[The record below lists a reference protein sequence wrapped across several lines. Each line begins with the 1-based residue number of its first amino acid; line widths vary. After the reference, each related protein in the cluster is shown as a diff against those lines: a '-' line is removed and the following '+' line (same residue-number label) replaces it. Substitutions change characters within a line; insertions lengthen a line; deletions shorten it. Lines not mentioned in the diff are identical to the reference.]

1 MVLKL
6 VLLPIHS
13 FWRRKSYMVLKPG
26 GWTTGLEEDKI
37 AGFSN
42 NASIRSKQSNALEAK
57 ELQGTQ
63 TAVCEAVR
71 AILVWKGIELQGAQ
85 TTPPSEANKAMFWK
99 RKNCRVLKL
108 VLLPIHS
115 FWRRKSYM
123 VLKSGMANNCN
134 GLQEGKITWFSNDVQ
149 YRS

>member
-1 MVLKL
+1 M
-6 VLLPIHS
+6 
-13 FWRRKSYMVLKPG
+13 FC
-26 GWTTGLEEDKI
+26 GLEEDKI
-37 AGFSN
+37 TGL
-42 NASIRSKQSNALEAK
+42 SIRLSPTGVECIKSFGSRRNY
-57 ELQGTQ
+57 
-63 TAVCEAVR
+63 
-71 AILVWKGIELQGAQ
+71 
-85 TTPPSEANKAMFWK
+85 
-99 RKNCRVLKL
+99 RVLKL